1 MSAGRRADHYT
12 MNDDLSST
20 WAAVDALAE
29 EWLGAR
35 DDTLDEVLARCTRA
49 GLPAIAVSP
58 CQGKL
63 LHLLARISG
72 AKRVLEV
79 GTLGGYSTIWLARA
93 LPMDGKIVTLEIDPH
108 HARIAR
114 ENFALAKVEHLI
126 ELREGAALKT
136 LGELERAGVAPF
148 DLVFIDADKP
158 NNARYFEIALRLA
171 RPGAII
177 IVDNVVREGA
187 VLDDSGANP
196 SAEGSREVLRLMG
209 KAPGAAATLVQTVG
223 VKGYDGFAIAV
234 VGAAK

>member
-1 MSAGRRADHYT
+1 MSARRRADHYT

-20 WAAVDALAE
+20 WAAVDSLAE
-29 EWLGAR
+29 AWLGAG
-35 DDTLDEVLARCTRA
+35 DAVLDEVTARGTRA

-63 LHLLARISG
+63 LHLLARVSG

-93 LPMDGKIVTLEIDPH
+93 LPADGKLVTLEIDPH
-108 HARIAR
+108 HAQVAR
-114 ENFALAKVEHLI
+114 ENFALAKIEHLI
-126 ELREGAALKT
+126 ELREGPALKS
-136 LGELERAGVAPF
+136 LGEMERAEVEAF

-196 SAEGSREVLRLMG
+196 SNEGSRRVLRLMG
-209 KAPGAAATLVQTVG
+209 ETPGLAATLVQTVG

-234 VGAAK
+234 VDAAK

>member
-1 MSAGRRADHYT
+1 MTS
-12 MNDDLSST
+12 DLHGT

-35 DDTLDEVLARCTRA
+35 DDTLDEVTARCARA

-93 LPMDGKIVTLEIDPH
+93 LPKDGKIVTLEIDPH

-114 ENFALAKVEHLI
+114 EHFALAKVEHLI
-126 ELREGAALKT
+126 ELREGPALRT
-136 LGELERAGVAPF
+136 LAEMERAGVAPF

-158 NNARYFEIALRLA
+158 NNPRYFEIVLRLA

-196 SAEGSREVLRLMG
+196 SADGSREVLRLMG
-209 KAPGAAATLVQTVG
+209 ETPGAAATLVQTVG

-234 VGAAK
+234 VGGARA

>member
-1 MSAGRRADHYT
+1 MSAGRRADYYW

-29 EWLGAR
+29 GWLGAR
-35 DDTLDEVLARCTRA
+35 DDALDEVLARCTRA

-63 LHLLARISG
+63 LHLLARVTG

-93 LPMDGKIVTLEIDPH
+93 LPKDGTIVTLEIDPH

-136 LGELERAGVAPF
+136 LGELERAEVEAF

-209 KAPGAAATLVQTVG
+209 QTPGAAATLVQTVG

-234 VGAAK
+234 VGAAM